1 MRTLQVIVLAPLW
14 LAMLGAGHAAEG
26 KLQPQLATGGLNRSS
41 YPVPDAGLG
50 EALYPNEAQMA
61 DSMAAQIEGMLRQTY
76 QPGNFRRDAHPK
88 AHGCVKAQFQ
98 VLDNLPAALQQ
109 GVFIPG
115 KTYSAWIRF
124 SNGSNDATR
133 LDIKGDARG
142 MAIKLMGVTGS
153 SLATSTGIMVGIPQ
167 NGSATT
173 YMTQDFILSNHPVFF
188 VKDPA
193 RYQSFFKDLSS
204 KNPLKK
210 LLLPFALGAKGSLIA
225 LQTTRSKIP
234 NPLQTRYWSQVP
246 YQLGTGMQR
255 QAVKYSVK
263 PCSSQQ
269 DAMPKHPAPD
279 YLRAALKHSLQQD
292 DACMQFMLQPRTS
305 TAMSVE
311 DSMTEWKEA
320 QAPFYPVATIRIPQQ
335 DFDTPAQNAFCE
347 NLSFNPW
354 HSLPE
359 HKPLG
364 AMNRLRSV
372 IYPHI
377 SQLRHSMNGVPQDE
391 PQE

>member
-1 MRTLQVIVLAPLW
+1 MRTLKLVMLAPLW
-14 LAMLGAGHAAEG
+14 LALLDSSDAAEHV
-26 KLQPQLATGGLNRSS
+26 QAPAPAVA
-41 YPVPDAGLG
+41 YPVADAGLG
-50 EALYPNEAQMA
+50 EALYPNEAQIA
-61 DSMAAQIEGMLRQTY
+61 DAIASQIEGMLRQTY

-98 VLDNLPAALQQ
+98 VLDKLPAPLQQ

-115 KTYSAWIRF
+115 KTYTAWIRF

-133 LDIKGDARG
+133 PDIKGDARG
-142 MAIKLMGVTGS
+142 MAIKLMGVTGN
-153 SLATSTGIMVGIPQ
+153 SLTSPTDSPASTPQ
-167 NGSATT
+167 DAAAGT
-173 YMTQDFILSNHPVFF
+173 YITQDFILSNHPVFF
-188 VKDPA
+188 VKDPV
-193 RYQSFFKDLSS
+193 RYQAFFNDFSS

-225 LQTTRSKIP
+225 LQTTRSKTP

-246 YQLGTGMQR
+246 YQLGTGAQR
-255 QAVKYSVK
+255 LAVKYSVK
-263 PCSSQQ
+263 SCSSQV

-279 YLRAALKHSLQQD
+279 YLRTALKHSLQQG
-292 DACMQFMLQPRTS
+292 DACMQFMLQPRAS
-305 TAMSVE
+305 AAMSVE

-354 HSLPE
+354 HSLPD

-377 SQLRHSMNGVPQDE
+377 SQLRHDMNAVAAQE
-391 PQE
+391 PQP